1 MYSGASADGEC
12 PLVLDTSTPSCGNS
26 RFGCWVCTMV
36 SEDKSMAAMIQNDEE
51 KAWMLPMLEF
61 RNKIAATLEED
72 RERRDFRRMDGHLTW
87 HNARLVHGPYT
98 QETRKKFLT
107 CLLEV
112 QELVHEIGPEEIKN
126 VPLIT
131 KAELRLIR
139 QIWLDEKH
147 EFEDLLP
154 KIYESVTGKPYE
166 DGTISKNK
174 YFGPAEAS
182 ILREACQ
189 SVCPDE
195 TLMYEMQRSL
205 LDIEA
210 KAAAISNK
218 RNVIQNFEQE
228 IKKAF
233 YRDEADAAHIAE
245 ERAKKIAGMQE
256 AFDDENWTE

>member
-1 MYSGASADGEC
+1 
-12 PLVLDTSTPSCGNS
+12 
-26 RFGCWVCTMV
+26 
-36 SEDKSMAAMIQNDEE
+36 
-51 KAWMLPMLEF
+51 
-61 RNKIAATLEED
+61 
-72 RERRDFRRMDGHLTW
+72 MDGHLTW
-87 HNARLVHGPYT
+87 HNERLVHGPYT
-98 QETRKKFLT
+98 QETRKYFLT
-107 CLLEV
+107 RLLEV
-112 QELVHEIGPEEIKN
+112 EKLVHEIGPEEIKD

-131 KAELRLIR
+131 MDELRFIR

-147 EFEDLLP
+147 EFEDFLP
-154 KIYESVTGKPYE
+154 EIYESVTGKPYE

-174 YFGPAEAS
+174 YFGSAEAN

-228 IKKAF
+228 IKKHFIVMRMMQPLLQKNAQKN
-233 YRDEADAAHIAE
+233 YRNARIL
-245 ERAKKIAGMQE
+245 
-256 AFDDENWTE
+256 

>member
-1 MYSGASADGEC
+1 
-12 PLVLDTSTPSCGNS
+12 
-26 RFGCWVCTMV
+26 
-36 SEDKSMAAMIQNDEE
+36 
-51 KAWMLPMLEF
+51 
-61 RNKIAATLEED
+61 
-72 RERRDFRRMDGHLTW
+72 MD
-87 HNARLVHGPYT
+87 
-98 QETRKKFLT
+98 
-107 CLLEV
+107 
-112 QELVHEIGPEEIKN
+112 
-126 VPLIT
+126 
-131 KAELRLIR
+131 ELRFIR

-154 KIYESVTGKPYE
+154 EIYESVTGKPYE

-174 YFGPAEAS
+174 YFGAAEAN

-233 YRDEADAAHIAE
+233 YRDEDDAALIAE
-245 ERAKKIAGMQE
+245 ERAKKITGMQE
-256 AFDDENWTE
+256 SFDDENWTE